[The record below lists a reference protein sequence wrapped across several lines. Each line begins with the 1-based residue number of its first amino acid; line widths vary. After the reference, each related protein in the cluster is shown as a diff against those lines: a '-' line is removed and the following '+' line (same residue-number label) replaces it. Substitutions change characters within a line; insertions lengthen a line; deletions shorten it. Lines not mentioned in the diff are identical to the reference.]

1 MTSATDPVGL
11 LTRYLRR
18 TFPDPII
25 ATIRTDDAV
34 LLRELGYPAIPD
46 RVQAYNDFCALDPE
60 AQRDLILRLLEAAV
74 EEQNQAA
81 WDEAADLVGRMAEAY
96 KIWGV
101 EHRHFRDLQFE
112 LNLVPR
118 PKPGK
123 RRSDPNGGDQRKAL
137 MKTLV
142 TILVKELG
150 IKASHS
156 KDNSHDCACA
166 IVARVCA
173 AHFEDTVRFT
183 ESAAWTAYYRG

>member
-11 LTRYLRR
+11 LTHYLQR
-18 TFPDPII
+18 TYPEPII
-25 ATIRTDDAV
+25 AAIRTSDAV

-46 RVQAYNDFCALDPE
+46 RVQAFNDYCALDPD
-60 AQRDLILRLLEAAV
+60 AQRDLVLRLLNAAA
-74 EEQNQAA
+74 EKQNQAA
-81 WDEAADLVGRMAEAY
+81 WDEAADLVSRMTEAY
-96 KIWGV
+96 KIWSV

-123 RRSDPNGGDQRKAL
+123 RRPNATADQRKAL

-142 TILVKELG
+142 TILVEEFGLQ
-150 IKASHS
+150 ASHN
-156 KDNSHDCACA
+156 DANDCACA

-173 AHFEDTVRFT
+173 AHFEDTRFT
-183 ESAAWTAYYRG
+183 ESAAHTAYYRN

>member
-11 LTRYLRR
+11 LTHYLQR
-18 TFPDPII
+18 TYPEPII
-25 ATIRTDDAV
+25 AAIRTSDAV

-46 RVQAYNDFCALDPE
+46 RVQAFNDYCALDPA
-60 AQRDLILRLLEAAV
+60 AQRDLVLRLLNVAA
-74 EEQNQAA
+74 EKQNQAA
-81 WDEAADLVGRMAEAY
+81 WDEAADLVNRMTEAY

-112 LNLVPR
+112 LSLVPR

-123 RRSDPNGGDQRKAL
+123 RRPNATADQRKAL

-142 TILVKELG
+142 TILVEEFGLQ
-150 IKASHS
+150 ASHNDAN
-156 KDNSHDCACA
+156 DNDCACA

-173 AHFEDTVRFT
+173 AHFEDTRFT
-183 ESAAWTAYYRG
+183 ESAAHTAYYRN

>member
-11 LTRYLRR
+11 LTHYLQR
-18 TFPDPII
+18 TYPEPII
-25 ATIRTDDAV
+25 AAIRTSDAV

-46 RVQAYNDFCALDPE
+46 RVQAFNDYCALDPD
-60 AQRDLILRLLEAAV
+60 AQRDLVLRLLNVAA
-74 EEQNQAA
+74 EKQNQAA
-81 WDEAADLVGRMAEAY
+81 WDEAADLVNRMTEAY

-123 RRSDPNGGDQRKAL
+123 RRPNATADQRKAL

-142 TILVKELG
+142 TILVEEFGLQ
-150 IKASHS
+150 ASHNDAN
-156 KDNSHDCACA
+156 DNDCACA

-173 AHFEDTVRFT
+173 AHFEDTRFT
-183 ESAAWTAYYRG
+183 ESAAHTAYYRN